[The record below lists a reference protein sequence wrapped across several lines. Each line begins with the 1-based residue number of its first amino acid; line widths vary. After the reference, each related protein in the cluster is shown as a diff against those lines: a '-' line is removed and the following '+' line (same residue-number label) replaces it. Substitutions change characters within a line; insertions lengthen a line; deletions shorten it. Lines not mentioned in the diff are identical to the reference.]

1 MSEHVGGAAE
11 TGAAMDYSE
20 HDKTYGGFL
29 AMAKYGTIH
38 IIALL
43 IAMAVFFFT
52 GAGAIVSF
60 LTFVVLAAGISY
72 LMR

>member
-20 HDKTYGGFL
+20 HDKTYNAFL
-29 AMAKYGTIH
+29 ALAKYGTLH
-38 IIALL
+38 IVALL
-43 IAMAVFFFT
+43 IAMAVFFFS
-52 GAGAIVSF
+52 GAGAIVSI
-60 LTFVVLAAGISY
+60 LTFVIVAAGLVF

>member
-1 MSEHVGGAAE
+1 MSEHVGGPAE

-20 HDKTYGGFL
+20 HDKTYSAFL

-38 IIALL
+38 IVALL

-60 LTFVVLAAGISY
+60 LTFVILGIGISL

>member
-20 HDKTYGGFL
+20 HEKTYTGFL
-29 AMAKYGTIH
+29 AMTKYGSIA

-43 IAMAVFFFT
+43 IAMAAFFFT

-60 LTFVVLAAGISY
+60 LTFLVLTVGFSY